1 MSSTIFS
8 SSSTG
13 TVADILSSSLDGLS
27 SALLS
32 EQSTRT
38 SLANNALS
46 TGISLLQDGK
56 EEKAIEAFK
65 TAAAYDPTSSDAYKY
80 MGMAYA
86 ELGDMESAI
95 EAYKKPVQLDP
106 TDADARTDLANAYI
120 DNGQYD
126 EAKAQLE
133 AEIKWNPRS
142 SSAYYALGQ
151 LDLQMEEYDDAADAF
166 KKVISLE
173 PDQYNGY
180 YGLGLAYNNQEKYAE
195 AVDQLQKCISL
206 KRDFAYAYCDLGYAY
221 AGLGNTEKAEEQVD
235 ILYEMDTTESNSLAA
250 ELEISLYTPKI
261 TNIDSDST
269 LPVSFGANTQV
280 YFLDPSLWTAGTSC
294 TFSVVI
300 QFNQAMDTS
309 SVQNTLNWSI
319 SKAQGGTAGWYNNG
333 LTVNASNEIAIPL
346 IPTCVSYN
354 ASTCQATLYFT
365 ITQNSTGNGV
375 TDPSH
380 WVFKFTGNDISGNK
394 IDSSGDEIDGAAGE
408 AF

>member
-1 MSSTIFS
+1 MAS
-8 SSSTG
+8 
-13 TVADILSSSLDGLS
+13 VVDMLSSGCDSLS
-27 SALLS
+27 SVLLG
-32 EQSTRT
+32 QQDTKT
-38 SLANNALS
+38 QLANNALS

-56 EEKAIEAFK
+56 TEKAIEALK
-65 TAAAYDPTSSDAYKY
+65 TAAAYDPTLSNAYKY

-86 ELGDMESAI
+86 KLGDYESAI

-106 TDADARTDLANAYI
+106 TSADARTDLANAYI

-126 EAKAQLE
+126 EAKDQLE
-133 AEIKWNPRS
+133 EEIKWNPRS

-151 LDLQMEEYDDAADAF
+151 LDIQMEEYDDAADAF
-166 KKVISLE
+166 QKVISLE

-180 YGLGLAYNNQEKYAE
+180 YGLGLAYNKQEKYAE

-221 AGLGNTEKAEEQVD
+221 AGLGDTDKAEEQVE
-235 ILYEMDTTESNSLAA
+235 ILYDMDTTESNSLAA
-250 ELEISLYTPKI
+250 ELELSLYTPKI
-261 TNIDSDST
+261 TNIDSDSSFPT
-269 LPVSFGANTQV
+269 SFGANTQV
-280 YFLDPSLWTAGTSC
+280 YFLDPSLWTAGSSC

-309 SVQNTLNWSI
+309 SIQNTLNWSI
-319 SKAQGGTAGWYNNG
+319 SKAQGGTAGWYDNG
-333 LTVNASNEIAIPL
+333 LITDAGKEIAIPA

-354 ASTCQATLYFT
+354 ASTYQATLYFT
-365 ITQNSTGNGV
+365 ITQNSTGDGV

-394 IDSSGDEIDGAAGE
+394 IDASGDEIDGAAGE